1 MNTVTIILCILGVS
15 TFLLIKIVTICG
27 FFFKQKVKNEAK
39 ELFNKSAKIS
49 PGVLTEE
56 DIKGLPEPVQR
67 HLKYAQIIGKEKI
80 SNVRLKQKG
89 FLRQKEGQKWMP
101 LEAEQYYTIDP
112 PAFIWA
118 GKIKA
123 APLFSITARD
133 MYSEGK
139 GYMLIKLL
147 STFTVADTK
156 GKEMDQAT
164 LMRYLNEIMWFP
176 TAYVNDYIQ
185 WEPVDTH
192 SAKATISNNGLT
204 ASAVLH
210 FNEKGEMTN
219 FIGER
224 YNNIDNKMTT
234 WSTPIKEYK
243 EIRGIRIPAKSEAV
257 WKLESGDFCY
267 IKVEIV
273 DIEYNISSIY

>member
-1 MNTVTIILCILGVS
+1 MNIVIIILCILGVS
-15 TFLLIKIVTICG
+15 TFLFVKFVTICG
-27 FFFKQKVKNEAK
+27 FFFKRKVKNEAK

-49 PGVLTEE
+49 PDVLTEE

-80 SNVRLKQKG
+80 RNVRLKQKG

-101 LEAEQYYTIDP
+101 LEAEQYYTTDP

-139 GYMLIKLL
+139 GNMLIKLL

-176 TAYVNDYIQ
+176 AAYVNDYIQ
-185 WEPVDTH
+185 WKPVDTH
-192 SAKATISNNGLT
+192 SAKATISNHGLT
-204 ASAVLH
+204 ASAVLY

-224 YNNIDNKMTT
+224 YSTIDNKMTT

-243 EIRGIRIPAKSEAV
+243 EIKGVRIPAKGEAV
-257 WKLESGDFCY
+257 WKLKSGDFCY

-273 DIEYNISSIY
+273 DIEYNIPSIY